1 MLETE
6 VTQEM
11 WESITGR
18 NPSEFKGAD
27 LPVECVS
34 WNDCQEFI
42 ARLNDLGSAP
52 AGTRFSL
59 PTEAQWEYA
68 CRAGTTSPFFWG
80 GSLSGDNANCDGK
93 RPYGTDV
100 KGEFL
105 EKTAP
110 VGSYAANPWGLCDM
124 HGNVWE
130 WCVDWFDYYPSNAV
144 TDPCPIYGTTRL
156 MRGGGWYNSA
166 KDCRSANRFYYVAVY
181 WNADVG
187 FRLTLVPKNE

>member
-1 MLETE
+1 MRELLLPGVVFGLFGFKRVELLEIRFAVGVIVAELQDHIVNSAANRLDRIYGTI
-6 VTQEM
+6 VVVA
-11 WESITGR
+11 GKLPGLRRARKR
-18 NPSEFKGAD
+18 NEQ
-27 LPVECVS
+27 
-34 WNDCQEFI
+34 N
-42 ARLNDLGSAP
+42 
-52 AGTRFSL
+52 
-59 PTEAQWEYA
+59 
-68 CRAGTTSPFFWG
+68 
-80 GSLSGDNANCDGK
+80 GK

-144 TDPCPIYGTTRL
+144 TDPCPIHGTTRL
-156 MRGGGWYNSA
+156 MRDGGWYNSA